1 MGQHVWHPISSVPMT
16 DNHPLAHRQPAD
28 IEGQFPMLHSNSNED
43 AIRALINA
51 IDQATNLRLAEI
63 QKRNLGARASEIAH
77 QEADEAKRALRT
89 ATISFDSAIPATVS
103 TIRRPENAFKL
114 ARVRG
119 SLAGMDTPVH
129 VESPRNAD
137 ATLTD
142 LIGERSDETS
152 ASVITSL
159 MSRISISG
167 DGDDEIE
174 TNRFIDRKLINT
186 FQEDGHRYAT
196 WEFLIYVVLSTS
208 ASQESESQE
217 TNRPS
222 RTYRTYE
229 FFLVDARPLRTAIQV
244 VAPSPGE
251 IAAAEALY
259 GSDPSVI
266 DTIMGFLVSLLE
278 VVHLDRLP
286 ILAEAMR
293 FQITASATNGRRGHG
308 LLIGPPAVGKST
320 IHKVAEYLQPVFKFA
335 LPTKV
340 TEAGLIGD
348 GYSSK
353 NHRRP
358 GLIPMAHTGAFS
370 VQDFNQANGTKNQ
383 RFCAVFTNTMADGKI
398 SDASAAKVEYE
409 ASVSIILDANRKSEV
424 RRTSTNKH
432 GFDRLVEDIGIP
444 MNILSRMTHIA
455 EIPRDPQ
462 TQLLVASE
470 IMRRKDSLPLVE
482 KKVLEERLRLA
493 RVYLAL
499 MRDRHKYV
507 IIDPEVREYL
517 ANQVLSACE
526 TTVDR
531 FNQHPEF
538 ADFMTRLGQQALDL
552 VQANARLHNRGEAK
566 IADVDAAFPFL
577 WRKLDWIKTTLFGGQ
592 AETQVVNANA
602 KARRALIKMHVTK
615 WHQRTCT
622 AVEVRRRIG
631 LNSASLSTIEDD
643 LRSLIGEPDAQGG
656 FTLMFA
662 EPSDG

>member
-259 GSDPSVI
+259 GSDPSLI
-266 DTIMGFLVSLLE
+266 DTIMGSWFPSLKWFTLTVFRSLLRPCVSNYCIRNQWSTRARAAHRPSCGWE
-278 VVHLDRLP
+278 KHDS
-286 ILAEAMR
+286 
-293 FQITASATNGRRGHG
+293 QGGR
-308 LLIGPPAVGKST
+308 VST
-320 IHKVAEYLQPVFKFA
+320 
-335 LPTKV
+335 
-340 TEAGLIGD
+340 
-348 GYSSK
+348 
-353 NHRRP
+353 
-358 GLIPMAHTGAFS
+358 
-370 VQDFNQANGTKNQ
+370 
-383 RFCAVFTNTMADGKI
+383 
-398 SDASAAKVEYE
+398 
-409 ASVSIILDANRKSEV
+409 
-424 RRTSTNKH
+424 TS
-432 GFDRLVEDIGIP
+432 FR
-444 MNILSRMTHIA
+444 
-455 EIPRDPQ
+455 
-462 TQLLVASE
+462 
-470 IMRRKDSLPLVE
+470 
-482 KKVLEERLRLA
+482 
-493 RVYLAL
+493 
-499 MRDRHKYV
+499 
-507 IIDPEVREYL
+507 
-517 ANQVLSACE
+517 
-526 TTVDR
+526 
-531 FNQHPEF
+531 
-538 ADFMTRLGQQALDL
+538 
-552 VQANARLHNRGEAK
+552 
-566 IADVDAAFPFL
+566 
-577 WRKLDWIKTTLFGGQ
+577 FGG
-592 AETQVVNANA
+592 
-602 KARRALIKMHVTK
+602 
-615 WHQRTCT
+615 TC
-622 AVEVRRRIG
+622 RQKSRK
-631 LNSASLSTIEDD
+631 
-643 LRSLIGEPDAQGG
+643 PD
-656 FTLMFA
+656 
-662 EPSDG
+662 